1 MMKLNRRKLLAGAG
15 ALAAGTTS
23 TGLVQLAT
31 ATHAAAQEVDKDV
44 LMKEGPLGDM
54 SLGPDDAKVTI
65 IEYASATCPHCKRF
79 HEGTFKELTEKF
91 IDTGKVRFIFRE
103 LPFDDL
109 ALAAFMLARCAPK
122 DKYFPMVSIIF
133 QQQEKWTDRNANP
146 RDELFRIAQLAAFTK
161 DSFNACLKNEEIAK
175 GILSVRQTGQDLGVN
190 STPSFFINGE
200 KLTGNQDFASF
211 ETLIN
216 KHLN

>member
-1 MMKLNRRKLLAGAG
+1 MTLNRRNLLAGAG
-15 ALAAGTTS
+15 SLAAGAAGLS
-23 TGLVQLAT
+23 LVQFAS
-31 ATHAAAQEVDKDV
+31 ATHAVAQEVDKEK
-44 LMKEGPLGDM
+44 LMEPGPLGEM

-65 IEYASATCPHCKRF
+65 IEYASATCPHCARF
-79 HEGTFKELTEKF
+79 HEGTFKELKEKF
-91 IDTGKVRFIFRE
+91 IDTGKIRFIFRE

-122 DKYFPMVSIIF
+122 DKYFPMLDILF
-133 QQQEKWTDRNANP
+133 QQQAKWTARDANP

-161 DSFNACLKNEEIAK
+161 DSFEACLKNEDVAK
-175 GILSVRQTGQDLGVN
+175 GIIATREAGKALGVN

-200 KLTGNQDFASF
+200 KLTGNQTFAEF

-216 KHLN
+216 KYLN